1 MRICFAT
8 TVLFGFVI
16 AAMAPRAMANDL
28 YIGTLS
34 VQGDQV
40 TLERCDLSRN
50 TYLLIDAPGSNALMT
65 IRNQPPA
72 AKGFWYGEVIG
83 EYTQVEGQHALSVVR
98 IEDVQPNKSC
108 HLTEVNVGIPPAQSS
123 DGEIGADGDHSSADE
138 DEKSNP
144 IATTTVSI

>member
-8 TVLFGFVI
+8 AMLFGF
-16 AAMAPRAMANDL
+16 AAAVMAPRTMANDL

-50 TYLLIDAPGSNALMT
+50 TYLLVDAPGSNALMT
-65 IRNQPPA
+65 IRNRPPA

-83 EYTQVEGQHALSVVR
+83 EYTQVDGQHALSVVR

-108 HLTEVNVGIPPAQSS
+108 HLTEVNVGVPAAQSAG
-123 DGEIGADGDHSSADE
+123 DEIGADGDGQSVDE
-138 DEKSNP
+138 DEKSIP
-144 IATTTVSI
+144 SATTTVSD